1 MEPIRT
7 VRVLAATVVMAV
19 FVALTGG
26 IVVEPASHAA
36 AAASPTS
43 LKAQAIYFQ
52 QDRNTARR
60 DLAVA
65 SMAAGSAWEYTLW
78 SGFVES
84 WSTIN
89 NSMVM
94 NSTVPDGLPKK
105 GHVFVVLGSALKSS
119 GKISVKFERRLKVTL
134 KALKKYP
141 KSKVLVT
148 GGAPK
153 KGHTEGEVG
162 YQWLVAKGI
171 AKSRIIVEK
180 RASSTIGNAKNSMAI
195 LAKSSAYTS
204 YSLISDSSHL
214 RRASIL
220 FDAAKVLVQEKSG
233 KPWGI
238 QRLANVAYM
247 DMKSAGKV
255 PLADWSVSYTAGN
268 VAALFDVTSGY
279 KKLLADAP
287 AKAVLTS
294 VAVTSPTKVTYTVG
308 QDLSTKGL
316 AVTALYNKGV
326 YSRDVTSTAKLSGFD
341 SSAVGT
347 GTVKATYSDGG
358 VSKSASFTYT
368 IAKSASTLALKRST
382 STVKAGVTRLTVT
395 ATVGT
400 NAPDVVPAGSVKF
413 YLDGTRLKTVTLT
426 DAAAGV
432 SKYRFP
438 KIKAK
443 GTHRIV
449 VKYSG
454 SDVLAST
461 RKELAVV
468 VS

>member
-7 VRVLAATVVMAV
+7 VRVLAATVVAAV
-19 FVALTGG
+19 FIALTGG
-26 IVVEPASHAA
+26 IVVESPSHAA
-36 AAASPTS
+36 AVASQTS

-52 QDRNTARR
+52 QDRDTGRR

-65 SMAAGSAWEYTLW
+65 SMAAHSAWQNQLW
-78 SGFVES
+78 SGFVKS

-94 NSTVPDGLPKK
+94 NSTVPAGLPKK
-105 GHVFVVLGSALKSS
+105 GHVFVVLGSALKKS
-119 GKISVKFERRLKVTL
+119 GKVSVKFERRLKVAV

-141 KSKVLVT
+141 RSKVLVT

-153 KGHTEGEVG
+153 NGHTEGEVG
-162 YQWLVAKGI
+162 YKWLVAKGI
-171 AKSRIIVEK
+171 AGSRIIVEK
-180 RASSTIGNAKNSMAI
+180 KAASTIGNAKNSMAI

-220 FDAAKVLVQEKSG
+220 FDAAAVLVQEKSG

-238 QRLANVAYM
+238 ERLANVAYM

-255 PLADWSVSYTAGN
+255 PLADWSVTYTAGN
-268 VAALFDVTSGY
+268 VAALFGITSTY

-294 VAVTSPTKVTYTVG
+294 VAVTSPTKVSYAVG
-308 QDLSTKGL
+308 QELSTKGL

-341 SSAVGT
+341 SSAAGT
-347 GTVKATYSDGG
+347 GTVTATYSDGG
-358 VSKSASFTYT
+358 VSKSASFEYT
-368 IAKSASTLALKRST
+368 IARSASTLALKRST
-382 STVKAGVTRLTVT
+382 STVRAGVTRLTVK
-395 ATVGT
+395 ATVG
-400 NAPDVVPAGSVKF
+400 AESSDVVPTGYVKF
-413 YLDGTRLKTVTLT
+413 YLDGTRLKTITLT
-426 DAAAGV
+426 GKDAGV
-432 SKYRFP
+432 ARFRFP
-438 KIKAK
+438 KIGGK

-449 VKYSG
+449 VKYLG
-454 SDVLAST
+454 SDQLGAV
-461 RKELAVV
+461 RKELAVA